1 MDGVPTDGIASLQT
15 RRSMQ
20 IRRSMDAHRLSSGSA
35 GFGTRGD
42 RQGLIHSY
50 DEENGGFGLTDLAE
64 DSDEG
69 LHPGRPNMNGRSG
82 SNGSNHRTVKGQNR

>member
-1 MDGVPTDGIASLQT
+1 MPTDGIASLQT

-20 IRRSMDAHRLSSGSA
+20 SRRSVEAHRVSSGSTR
-35 GFGTRGD
+35 FGIRGD

-50 DEENGGFGLTDLAE
+50 DEENGEFGLTDLTE

-69 LHPGRPNMNGRSG
+69 VNPTRTSINGISG
-82 SNGSNHRTVKGQNR
+82 GNGSNHQNLKGQSR

>member
-1 MDGVPTDGIASLQT
+1 MPTDGIASLQT
-15 RRSMQ
+15 RRSMHS
-20 IRRSMDAHRLSSGSA
+20 RRSLEVHRVSSGGT

-50 DEENGGFGLTDLAE
+50 DVENGEFGLTDLTE

-69 LHPGRPNMNGRSG
+69 VNSARASMNGIPG
-82 SNGSNHRTVKGQNR
+82 NKASNHRKVKGQSR